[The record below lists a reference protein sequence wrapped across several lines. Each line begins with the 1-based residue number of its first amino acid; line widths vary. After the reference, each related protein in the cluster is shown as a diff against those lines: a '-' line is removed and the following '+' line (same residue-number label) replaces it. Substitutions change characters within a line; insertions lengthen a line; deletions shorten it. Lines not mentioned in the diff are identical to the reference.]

1 MSDPHSQM
9 SPQTFGIVITGV
21 LGFFGVCLGA
31 VLKWFGGRPSQA
43 AALQT
48 SLNDALRIFMAESQ
62 ADHVRQAAR
71 ISELEGDLAK
81 TQHELELTQDKLGDA
96 LRDRQ
101 TLSGEVVNLQQ
112 SQQSLMRLLEKQG
125 HSPIPQD
132 SVLRR
137 EGDDG

>member
-1 MSDPHSQM
+1 MSEPPLSI
-9 SPQTFGIVITGV
+9 SPTTLGLSATAV
-21 LGFFGVCLGA
+21 LTFFGVCLAA
-31 VLKWFGGRPSQA
+31 VLKWFGARPSQA

-62 ADHVRQAAR
+62 ADHARQAAR
-71 ISELEGDLAK
+71 ITELEHELGR
-81 TQHELELTQDKLGDA
+81 TNHELELTLDKLGDA

-101 TLSGEVVNLQQ
+101 NLSGEVTNLQQ